1 MDLISFYLFILIQSF
16 SHGVYLFIFSNKP
29 KEFFNI
35 KTGPGT
41 IYNVWII
48 NSTAA
53 VLLLLFVFDINVMTY
68 IFFHLFIA
76 VIGCILYILL
86 YLLIDYTQ
94 TMFTSALNKPF
105 ARTSATT
112 TCYFYSTNNI

>member
-1 MDLISFYLFILIQSF
+1 
-16 SHGVYLFIFSNKP
+16 VYLFIFSNKP

-53 VLLLLFVFDINVMTY
+53 VLLLLFVFDINVMTF
-68 IFFHLFIA
+68 IFFSFIYRGDR
-76 VIGCILYILL
+76 VYTVYIIIPIDRLY
-86 YLLIDYTQ
+86 
-94 TMFTSALNKPF
+94 
-105 ARTSATT
+105 
-112 TCYFYSTNNI
+112 TNDVYVSFK